1 LPDNSINDHALI
13 SISNAL
19 VNNNYT
25 RLRKLDFE
33 HSTNV
38 TPIGWDTLSTVL
50 LHPSSALEELDVSQN
65 SINDHNMI
73 SFVNALAGNRSLMK
87 MNLSGNHVTAMGW
100 NAFDNLLCNTSSI
113 MSTYHSN
120 HTLEVLDYWETFEQ
134 LGDIVLHTEYLL
146 RINHNSSSISQ
157 AARLKIIMRHFSG
170 SVNLQ
175 PFTAMHPSIL
185 PFAIAWMAKGDCVDF
200 CDRDRLFSIFRS
212 REYNLVYQFIRSMP
226 TLLER

>member
-1 LPDNSINDHALI
+1 MNISDNND
-13 SISNAL
+13 
-19 VNNNYT
+19 
-25 RLRKLDFE
+25 
-33 HSTNV
+33 V
-38 TPIGWDTLSTVL
+38 TATGWD
-50 LHPSSALEELDVSQN
+50 
-65 SINDHNMI
+65 
-73 SFVNALAGNRSLMK
+73 
-87 MNLSGNHVTAMGW
+87 
-100 NAFDNLLCNTSSI
+100 AFDNLLCNTSSI

-185 PFAIAWMAKGDCVDF
+185 PFALLGWQKVIVSTFAIETAFLAFFD
-200 CDRDRLFSIFRS
+200 
-212 REYNLVYQFIRSMP
+212 LVSTI
-226 TLLER
+226 